1 MGDGPKVLGE
11 TKSAEPVNGCL
22 ILLAA
27 AAPTTSRLSAP
38 WNERYK
44 EPGSEPSILIL
55 DPVEVNRH
63 LLRAMLRQEPYRIR
77 EARKPAEAFEFL
89 EKEKIDLIIVE
100 MMIPG
105 LSGPEFCRKV
115 KSDRR
120 WQLIPIL
127 MMSTLHGVEN
137 ELAGITSGADEFLL
151 KPLHPAIVRA
161 RVQSMLRHKAAID
174 TLEEAES
181 ILFGLAQAIEYR
193 DNYTAGHCQ
202 RIAWYSVSLGMAL
215 GMQSSELLALHRG
228 GFLHDIGKIAV
239 PDAIL
244 HKNGDLTPEE
254 WEIMRSH
261 TVKGE
266 AICRPMKSLQGVL
279 PIIRYHHE
287 RWDGS
292 GYPDG
297 LRGEEIPL
305 VARVLQIADIFDAL
319 TTARPY
325 KPAYPP
331 QKALEILREE
341 TARGWRD
348 PELVEVFSRLH
359 AADETLAQAT
369 MGVHW
374 QQLELLNKNLSSSY
388 NLSCFQK

>member
-1 MGDGPKVLGE
+1 M
-11 TKSAEPVNGCL
+11 
-22 ILLAA
+22 
-27 AAPTTSRLSAP
+27 
-38 WNERYK
+38 
-44 EPGSEPSILIL
+44 
-55 DPVEVNRH
+55 NRH

-215 GMQSSELLALHRG
+215 GMHSSELLALHRG

-261 TVKGE
+261 TIKGE

-279 PIIRYHHE
+279 PIIRHHHE

-319 TTARPY
+319 TTVRPY
-325 KPAYPP
+325 KPAYTP
-331 QKALEILREE
+331 QRALEILREE

-348 PELVEVFSRLH
+348 PELVEIFSRLH
-359 AADETLAQAT
+359 ASDETLAQAT
-369 MGVHW
+369 SGVQW
-374 QQLELLNKNLSSSY
+374 QQLELLNKNLSSPYSSHY
-388 NLSCFQK
+388 SRD